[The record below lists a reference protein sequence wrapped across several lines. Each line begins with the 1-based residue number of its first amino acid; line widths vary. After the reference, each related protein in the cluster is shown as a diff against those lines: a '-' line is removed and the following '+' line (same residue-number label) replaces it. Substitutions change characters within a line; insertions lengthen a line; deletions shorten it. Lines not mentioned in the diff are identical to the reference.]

1 MIKRVCT
8 ISSKGGVGKSSN
20 ALALARKL
28 RDAGYKTGLVDV
40 DVTKADLGHM
50 MGVAEQFDKI
60 EVTPTHILPME
71 VDGIKLFSLSCY
83 PEAER
88 ATLLE
93 DKATIDMMRQMFT
106 TVDWSGVEYLVVDA
120 PPTTQEITQELVKTL
135 NKPTDG
141 FIIVTTPNKMP
152 VVGSKL
158 SLDMLRFYKVR
169 ILGCFVNQAYISCPH
184 CNNLQWF
191 DYTPQEVGGILD
203 LPVLSTIPFVL
214 NGGKIEDFITLKPI
228 LDALNDNKPK
238 ISLRGR

>member
-1 MIKRVCT
+1 MIKRICT

-28 RDAGYKTGLVDV
+28 RDEGYKVGLVDV
-40 DVTKADLGHM
+40 DITKADLGHM

-60 EVTPTHILPME
+60 EVTPTHILPMD
-71 VDGIKLFSLSCY
+71 VNGVKLFSLSCF

-93 DKATIDMMRQMFT
+93 DKSTIDMMRQMFT
-106 TVDWSGVEYLVVDA
+106 TVDWSGVDYLIVDA

-141 FIIVTTPNKMP
+141 FIIVTTPSKMP
-152 VVGSKL
+152 VVGSKI
-158 SLDMLRFYKVR
+158 SLDMLRYYKVR
-169 ILGCFVNQAYISCPH
+169 ILGCFVNQAYIPCPH
-184 CNNLQWF
+184 CKELQWF
-191 DYTPQEVGGILD
+191 DYTPQEVGEILG

-214 NGGKIEDFITLKPI
+214 NGGKIEDFINLKLI
-228 LDALNDNKPK
+228 LDTLNDGKPK